1 MSRLLLLVLAA
12 APVFAQ
18 SEGLPPEWEVR
29 KQIAALA
36 ERVQRFQPLLEQINP
51 ETWANAP
58 AGYADQV
65 KRAKTEIGYLVTTAK
80 ALEQQPDRLTLAL
93 DSYFRMVSVDQM
105 LRSLE
110 AGIRKYQNPAVADL
124 LQGLLVDETA
134 DRGKLR
140 QYIIDLAAD
149 RELQF
154 RVIDEEAQRCRTSLS
169 RQPRQAKSPEKKE
182 QRR

>member
-1 MSRLLLLVLAA
+1 MPRLLLLLLAA
-12 APVFAQ
+12 LPVCAQ

-36 ERVQRFQPLLEQINP
+36 EHVQRFQPLLEQINP
-51 ETWANAP
+51 ETWADAP
-58 AGYADQV
+58 SGYADQT
-65 KRAKTEIGYLVTTAK
+65 KRARAEIGYLVTTTRS
-80 ALEQQPDRLTLAL
+80 LEKQPDRLTLAL

-124 LQGLLVDETA
+124 LQGLLVEESA
-134 DRGKLR
+134 DREKLR

-169 RQPRQAKSPEKKE
+169 RQPRPAKAAEKKE
-182 QRR
+182 QAR